1 MALLDP
7 IRDSVR
13 RKSFVPPGK
22 YPPVRRDLAFFVPQD
37 VTHRTLEQAL
47 VGSAGEWLD
56 SIELF
61 DVYTGPGTPPG
72 MKSMAYALQFRHPGR
87 TLTEAE
93 IQSLQER
100 IVAAIV
106 KDFGGRLRER

>member
-1 MALLDP
+1 
-7 IRDSVR
+7 
-13 RKSFVPPGK
+13 
-22 YPPVRRDLAFFVPQD
+22 
-37 VTHRTLEQAL
+37 
-47 VGSAGEWLD
+47 
-56 SIELF
+56 
-61 DVYTGPGTPPG
+61 